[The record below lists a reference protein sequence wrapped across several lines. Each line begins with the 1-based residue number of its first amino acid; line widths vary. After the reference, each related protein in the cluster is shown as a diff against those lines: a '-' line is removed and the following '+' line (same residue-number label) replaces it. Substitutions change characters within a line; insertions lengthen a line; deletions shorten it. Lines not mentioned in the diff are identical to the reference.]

1 MPYRLLKLF
10 IALAAYGLSMAM
22 MLQSRYGLMPWDV
35 LHQGLSLQGGWPM
48 GRVTVAVSF
57 VVLLAWIPIRQK
69 PGFGTVCN
77 AILIGLTFDAVVGP
91 VGQLVE
97 NAGPAMRMAL
107 LGGGIVLN
115 GAATA
120 AYLGA
125 DFGAG
130 PRDGLMTGLV
140 RRSGRSVRLV
150 RTLIEGSVLATGYLL
165 GGTLGVG
172 TVLYM
177 LLIGPLIQ
185 LMLPWFQRK
194 RPAPDPSVIPAAGSP
209 AAPPDQATR

>member
-97 NAGPAMRMAL
+97 NAGPTMRMAL

-194 RPAPDPSVIPAAGSP
+194 RPAPGPPVIPAAGSP
-209 AAPPDQATR
+209 AAPPDQAIR

>member
-10 IALAAYGLSMAM
+10 LALVAYGLSMAM
-22 MLQSRYGLMPWDV
+22 MLQSHYGLMPWDV
-35 LHQGLSLQGGWPM
+35 LHQGISLQGDWPM
-48 GRVTVAVSF
+48 GKVAIAVSF
-57 VVLLAWIPIRQK
+57 AVLLIWIPIRQK
-69 PGFGTVCN
+69 PGFGTICN
-77 AILIGLTFDAVVGP
+77 AILIGLSFDALVGP
-91 VGQLVE
+91 LGQLVE
-97 NAGPAMRMAL
+97 DAGPVARMAL

-125 DFGAG
+125 DFGPG

-140 RRSGRSVRLV
+140 KRSGRSVRLV
-150 RTLIEGSVLATGYLL
+150 RTLIEGSVLASGYLL

-177 LLIGPLIQ
+177 LFIGPLIQ
-185 LMLPWFQRK
+185 LMLPWFQRP
-194 RPAPDPSVIPAAGSP
+194 RPEPKISPATVSP
-209 AAPPDQATR
+209 AAQPNQAGR